1 MANVL
6 IPIYQVR
13 KLRHRE
19 IQTPDREL
27 TDGVGVGAT
36 YLLCLSYLG
45 ACRERPPSG
54 GTLAVGTS
62 DFHASSSRAPSRGAP
77 PPKVLHYQ
85 RHRGLGAGL
94 GGAVTNQM
102 VGQ

>member
-62 DFHASSSRAPSRGAP
+62 DFHASSSRAPSRGALP
-77 PPKVLHYQ
+77 P
-85 RHRGLGAGL
+85 RSSIIRDIEGLGL
-94 GGAVTNQM
+94 G
-102 VGQ
+102 